1 VAVRSDV
8 TPRPSRVPLRS
19 RSRKRWAAAAGIA
32 VVWVLF
38 LAKTGSLVAGTI
50 LFVMLAVAAILIML
64 ALRSLGIGRD
74 HPWVQRMAERPWRDG
89 RDVLQLGL
97 RHLPEVFIVTPSG
110 SLLAPEAVELRMNP
124 GDLASLTQAM
134 DLALINSS
142 ASEVYQ
148 DQVAAR
154 GIEQAGPG
162 PAWVSVIG
170 DPEVPA
176 GRYRLRPGSALGQ
189 PPGQPAGQAL
199 RQPGAPLSQPPAPP
213 LGRGP
218 AWPSPRAQP
227 PGDGALGYGRT
238 RADADGRVTMAA
250 PAADRTVEAGALTV
264 AEPVPVPLLRLVTQG
279 HVAETRVSGARAG
292 RGGGAELRL
301 PEVPTV
307 SRVHASFTFAD
318 GKWRITGLGRNGVT
332 LNGRPL
338 NGEQVLHDC
347 DRIGWGSQP
356 DALVSR
362 VEIGWSR
369 AMAARSQP

>member
-1 VAVRSDV
+1 
-8 TPRPSRVPLRS
+8 
-19 RSRKRWAAAAGIA
+19 
-32 VVWVLF
+32 VLF

-50 LFVMLAVAAILIML
+50 LFVMLAVAAILVVL

-74 HPWVQRMAERPWRDG
+74 HPLVQRMAERPWRDG

-110 SLLAPEAVELRMNP
+110 SLLAPEAIELRMNP
-124 GDLASLTQAM
+124 GDLSSLTETM
-134 DLALINSS
+134 DLGLIDSS

-148 DQVAAR
+148 DQVTAR
-154 GIEQAGPG
+154 GVEVAGAGP
-162 PAWVSVIG
+162 ARVSVIG
-170 DPEVPA
+170 DPAVPP
-176 GRYRLRPGSALGQ
+176 GRYRLRPGPPLGQPGAPPHQPVQFPRQPGAALGQPGTPVGQPGAPVGQPGAPVGQ
-189 PPGQPAGQAL
+189 PPGQ
-199 RQPGAPLSQPPAPP
+199 P

-218 AWPSPRAQP
+218 AWPSSRPQPPADSAAGAYGRRTMADAGAQP
-227 PGDGALGYGRT
+227 
-238 RADADGRVTMAA
+238 TMAG
-250 PAADRTVEAGALTV
+250 PADRTLQAGTLTV
-264 AEPVPVPLLRLVTQG
+264 AEPVSVPLLRLVTQG
-279 HVAETRVSGARAG
+279 HVAETRISGARAG
-292 RGGGAELRL
+292 RGSAAELRL

-338 NGEQVLHDC
+338 EGEQVLHDC

-369 AMAARSQP
+369 ALAARSQP